1 MKLFS
6 FFKKFFLDPKKNPKH
21 IAVIMDGNGRWA
33 QKRHMPRSYGHAKG
47 LNSVQKI
54 IKYAILYKI
63 EALTLYAFST
73 ENSKRPKKEIDELVK
88 LFDKSISKEANN
100 LLKNNIVLRILGDIT
115 FFPKLLQKKIN
126 NLELQSKKNDGLK
139 LNIALN
145 YGGQREIV
153 NAVNRSLKN
162 KRKVTLKDVEQS
174 LDTVNLPNVDL
185 LIRTGGE
192 KRISNFLLWQLAYSE
207 LFFVDK
213 LWPDFKESIFIDAL
227 YSFQK
232 RNRRFGTL

>member
-54 IKYAILYKI
+54 IKYAIIYKI

>member
-1 MKLFS
+1 MLS

-54 IKYAILYKI
+54 IKYVIHYKI

-73 ENSKRPKKEIDELVK
+73 ENSKRPKKEIDDLIK
-88 LFDKSISKEANN
+88 LFDNSISREADN
-100 LLKNNIVLRILGDIT
+100 LLRNNIVLRILGDVT
-115 FFPKLLQKKIN
+115 FFPKSLQNKIS
-126 NLELQSKKNDGLK
+126 NLELRSKNNDGLK

-145 YGGQREIV
+145 YGGQKEIV
-153 NAVNRSLKN
+153 NAVNRALKTKKSISIN
-162 KRKVTLKDVEQS
+162 DIEKF
-174 LDTVNLPNVDL
+174 LDTSSLPDVDL

-207 LFFVDK
+207 LFFVDR
-213 LWPDFKESIFIDAL
+213 LWPDLNEDVIVDAL
-227 YSFQK
+227 YFYQK

>member
-1 MKLFS
+1 MFS
-6 FFKKFFLDPKKNPKH
+6 FFKKFFLDPKKTPKH

-54 IKYAILYKI
+54 IKYAIIYKI

-100 LLKNNIVLRILGDIT
+100 LLKNNIVLRILGDLT
-115 FFPKLLQKKIN
+115 FFPILLQKKIN

-145 YGGQREIV
+145 YGGQKEIV
-153 NAVNRSLKN
+153 NAVNRSLKT

-213 LWPDFKESIFIDAL
+213 LWPDFTESIFIDAL

-232 RNRRFGTL
+232 RNRRFGSL

>member
-1 MKLFS
+1 VKLFS
-6 FFKKFFLDPKKNPKH
+6 FFKKLFLDPKKNPKH

-73 ENSKRPKKEIDELVK
+73 ENSKRPKKEIDDLIK
-88 LFDKSISKEANN
+88 LFDNSISKEANN

-115 FFPKLLQKKIN
+115 FFPKLLQKKIISLQAKCKN
-126 NLELQSKKNDGLK
+126 NNGLK
-139 LNIALN
+139 LSVALN
-145 YGGQREIV
+145 YGGQKEIV
-153 NAVNRSLKN
+153 NAVNRSLKT
-162 KRKVTLKDVEQS
+162 KKTITLDDIEKS
-174 LDTVNLPNVDL
+174 LDTSSLPKVDL

-207 LFFVDK
+207 LYFVDK
-213 LWPDFKESIFIDAL
+213 LWPDFSEAILIDAL
-227 YSFQK
+227 FSFQK
-232 RNRRFGTL
+232 RKRRFGTI

>member
-1 MKLFS
+1 
-6 FFKKFFLDPKKNPKH
+6 
-21 IAVIMDGNGRWA
+21 MDGNGRWA
-33 QKRHMPRSYGHAKG
+33 QKRHMPRSYGHANG

-54 IKYAILYKI
+54 IKYAIIYKI

-126 NLELQSKKNDGLK
+126 NLQLQSKKNDGLK

-174 LDTVNLPNVDL
+174 LDTVNLPSVDL

-227 YSFQK
+227 YFFQK
-232 RNRRFGTL
+232 RNRRFGSL

>member
-1 MKLFS
+1 MFS

-33 QKRHMPRSYGHAKG
+33 QKRHMPRSYGHTKG

-54 IKYAILYKI
+54 IKYAIVYKI

-73 ENSKRPKKEIDELVK
+73 ENSKRPKKEIDELIK

-100 LLKNNIVLRILGDIT
+100 LLKNNVVLRILGDIT
-115 FFPKLLQKKIN
+115 FFPTLLQKKIISLQAKCKN
-126 NLELQSKKNDGLK
+126 NTGLK
-139 LNIALN
+139 LSIALN
-145 YGGQREIV
+145 YGGQKEIV
-153 NAVNRSLKN
+153 KAVNRSLKT
-162 KRKVTLKDVEQS
+162 KKTITLNDIEKS
-174 LDTVNLPNVDL
+174 LDTASLPNVDL

-207 LFFVDK
+207 LYFVDK
-213 LWPDFKESIFIDAL
+213 LWPDFSEAILIDAL
-227 YSFQK
+227 FSFQK
-232 RNRRFGTL
+232 RKRRFGTI

>member
-1 MKLFS
+1 MFS

-33 QKRHMPRSYGHAKG
+33 QKRHMPRSYGHTKG

-54 IKYAILYKI
+54 IKYAIVYKI

-73 ENSKRPKKEIDELVK
+73 ENSKRPKKEIDELIK

-100 LLKNNIVLRILGDIT
+100 LLKNNVVLRILGDIT
-115 FFPKLLQKKIN
+115 FFPTLLQKKIISLQAKCKN
-126 NLELQSKKNDGLK
+126 NTGLK
-139 LNIALN
+139 LSIALN
-145 YGGQREIV
+145 YGGQKEIV
-153 NAVNRSLKN
+153 KAVNRSLKT
-162 KRKVTLKDVEQS
+162 KKTITLNDIEKS
-174 LDTVNLPNVDL
+174 LDTASLPNVDL

-207 LFFVDK
+207 LYFVDK
-213 LWPDFKESIFIDAL
+213 LWPDFSEAILIDAL
-227 YSFQK
+227 FSFQK
-232 RNRRFGTL
+232 RKRRFGAI

>member
-1 MKLFS
+1 MFS

-73 ENSKRPKKEIDELVK
+73 ENSKRPKKEIDELIK

-115 FFPKLLQKKIN
+115 FFPTLLQKKIISLQAKCKN
-126 NLELQSKKNDGLK
+126 NNGLK
-139 LNIALN
+139 LSVALN
-145 YGGQREIV
+145 YGGQKEIV
-153 NAVNRSLKN
+153 NAVNRSLKT
-162 KRKVTLKDVEQS
+162 KKTITLNDIEKS
-174 LDTVNLPNVDL
+174 LDTASLPNVDL

-207 LFFVDK
+207 LYFVDK
-213 LWPDFKESIFIDAL
+213 LWPDFSEAIFIDAL
-227 YSFQK
+227 FSFQK
-232 RNRRFGTL
+232 RKRRFGTI

>member
-6 FFKKFFLDPKKNPKH
+6 FFKKFFLDPQKNPKH

-100 LLKNNIVLRILGDIT
+100 LLKNNIVLRILGDVT
-115 FFPKLLQKKIN
+115 FFPILLQKKIN
-126 NLELQSKKNDGLK
+126 NLEFQSKKNDGLK

-145 YGGQREIV
+145 YGGQKEIV
-153 NAVNRSLKN
+153 NAVNRSLKT
-162 KRKVTLKDVEQS
+162 KKKVTLQDVEQS

-213 LWPDFKESIFIDAL
+213 LWPDFTESIFIDAL

-232 RNRRFGTL
+232 RNRRFGSL

>member
-6 FFKKFFLDPKKNPKH
+6 FFKKLFLDPKKNPKH

-73 ENSKRPKKEIDELVK
+73 ENSKRPKKEIDELIK
-88 LFDKSISKEANN
+88 LFDNSISKEANN

-115 FFPKLLQKKIN
+115 FFPTSLQKKIISLQAKCKN
-126 NLELQSKKNDGLK
+126 NNGLK
-139 LNIALN
+139 LSVALN
-145 YGGQREIV
+145 YGGQKEIV
-153 NAVNRSLKN
+153 NAVNRSLKT
-162 KRKVTLKDVEQS
+162 KKTITLDDIEKS
-174 LDTVNLPNVDL
+174 LDTSSLPKVDL

-207 LFFVDK
+207 LYFVDK
-213 LWPDFKESIFIDAL
+213 LWPDFSEAILIDAL
-227 YSFQK
+227 FSFQK
-232 RNRRFGTL
+232 RKRRFGTI

>member
-1 MKLFS
+1 
-6 FFKKFFLDPKKNPKH
+6 
-21 IAVIMDGNGRWA
+21 MDGNGRWA
-33 QKRHMPRSYGHAKG
+33 QKRHMPRSYGHVKG
-47 LNSVQKI
+47 LSSVQKI
-54 IKYAILYKI
+54 IKYSIQYKI

-73 ENSKRPKKEIDELVK
+73 ENSKRPKNEIDDLVN
-88 LFDKSISKEANN
+88 LFDESISREANN
-100 LLKNNIVLRILGDIT
+100 IYKNNIVLRILGDIT
-115 FFPKLLQKKIN
+115 FFPKFLQKKIN
-126 NLELQSKKNDGLK
+126 NLEIQCKGNNGLK

-145 YGGQREIV
+145 YGSQKEIV

-162 KRKVTLKDVEQS
+162 KRKVTLKDIEKS

-213 LWPDFKESIFIDAL
+213 LWPDFNEAILVDAL
-227 YSFQK
+227 YSYQK
-232 RNRRFGTL
+232 RNRRFGKI

>member
-1 MKLFS
+1 LFS
-6 FFKKFFLDPKKNPKH
+6 FFKKFFLDPQKNPKH

-54 IKYAILYKI
+54 IKYAIIYKI

-126 NLELQSKKNDGLK
+126 NLVFQSKKNDGLK

-145 YGGQREIV
+145 YGGQKEIV

-162 KRKVTLKDVEQS
+162 KKKITLKDVEQS
-174 LDTVNLPNVDL
+174 LDTVNLPNVDF

-213 LWPDFKESIFIDAL
+213 LWPDFTESIFIDAL

-232 RNRRFGTL
+232 RNRRFGSL

>member
-1 MKLFS
+1 LFT
-6 FFKKFFLDPKKNPKH
+6 FLKKYFLNPNRNPKH

-33 QKRHMPRSYGHAKG
+33 QKRHMPRSYGHVKG
-47 LNSVQKI
+47 LSSVQKI
-54 IKYAILYKI
+54 IKYSIQYKI

-73 ENSKRPKKEIDELVK
+73 ENSKRPKNEIDDLVN
-88 LFDKSISKEANN
+88 LFDESISREANN
-100 LLKNNIVLRILGDIT
+100 IYKNNIVLRILGDIT
-115 FFPKLLQKKIN
+115 FFPKFLQKKIN
-126 NLELQSKKNDGLK
+126 NLEIQCKGNNGLK

-145 YGGQREIV
+145 YGSQKEIV

-162 KRKVTLKDVEQS
+162 KRKVTLKDIEKS

-213 LWPDFKESIFIDAL
+213 LWPDFNEAILVDAL
-227 YSFQK
+227 YSYQK
-232 RNRRFGTL
+232 RNRRFGKI

>member
-1 MKLFS
+1 LFS

-115 FFPKLLQKKIN
+115 FFPTLLQKKIISVQAKCKN
-126 NLELQSKKNDGLK
+126 NNGLK

-145 YGGQREIV
+145 YGGQKEIV
-153 NAVNRSLKN
+153 NAVNRSLKT
-162 KRKVTLKDVEQS
+162 KRTITLSDIEKS
-174 LDTVNLPNVDL
+174 LDTTSLPNVDL

-207 LFFVDK
+207 LYFVDK
-213 LWPDFKESIFIDAL
+213 LWPDFSEAILIDAL
-227 YSFQK
+227 FSFQK
-232 RNRRFGTL
+232 RKRRFGTI

>member
-1 MKLFS
+1 
-6 FFKKFFLDPKKNPKH
+6 
-21 IAVIMDGNGRWA
+21 MDGNGRWA
-33 QKRHMPRSYGHAKG
+33 QKRHMPRSYGHVKG
-47 LNSVQKI
+47 LSSVQKI
-54 IKYAILYKI
+54 IKYSIQYKI

-73 ENSKRPKKEIDELVK
+73 ENSKRPKNEIDDLVN
-88 LFDKSISKEANN
+88 LFDESISREANN
-100 LLKNNIVLRILGDIT
+100 LYKNNIVLRILGDIT
-115 FFPKLLQKKIN
+115 FFPKFLQKKIN
-126 NLELQSKKNDGLK
+126 NLEIQCKGNNGLK

-145 YGGQREIV
+145 YGSQKEIV

-162 KRKVTLKDVEQS
+162 KRKVTLKDIEKS

-213 LWPDFKESIFIDAL
+213 LWPDFNEAILVDAL
-227 YSFQK
+227 YSYQK
-232 RNRRFGTL
+232 RNRRFGKI

>member
-1 MKLFS
+1 
-6 FFKKFFLDPKKNPKH
+6 
-21 IAVIMDGNGRWA
+21 MDGNGRWA

-54 IKYAILYKI
+54 IKYVIHYKI

-73 ENSKRPKKEIDELVK
+73 ENSKRPKKEIDDLIK
-88 LFDKSISKEANN
+88 LFDNSISREADN
-100 LLKNNIVLRILGDIT
+100 LLRNNIVLRILGDVT
-115 FFPKLLQKKIN
+115 FFPKSLQNKIS
-126 NLELQSKKNDGLK
+126 NLELRSRNNDGLK

-145 YGGQREIV
+145 YGGQKEIV
-153 NAVNRSLKN
+153 NAVNRALKTKKSISIN
-162 KRKVTLKDVEQS
+162 DIEKF
-174 LDTVNLPNVDL
+174 LDTSSLPDVDL

-207 LFFVDK
+207 LFFVDR
-213 LWPDFKESIFIDAL
+213 LWPDFNEDVIVDAL
-227 YSFQK
+227 YFYQK

>member
-1 MKLFS
+1 VKLFS
-6 FFKKFFLDPKKNPKH
+6 FFKKFLLDPKKNPKH

-54 IKYAILYKI
+54 IKCAILYKI

-88 LFDKSISKEANN
+88 LFDKSITKEANN

-145 YGGQREIV
+145 YGGQKEIV
-153 NAVNRSLKN
+153 NAVNRSLKT
-162 KRKVTLKDVEQS
+162 KKTITLNDIEKS
-174 LDTVNLPNVDL
+174 LDTACLPNVDL

-213 LWPDFKESIFIDAL
+213 LWPDFKESIFIDGL

-232 RNRRFGTL
+232 RKRRFGTI

>member
-1 MKLFS
+1 MLS
-6 FFKKFFLDPKKNPKH
+6 FFKKFFLDPKKKPKH

-54 IKYAILYKI
+54 IKYVIHYKI

-73 ENSKRPKKEIDELVK
+73 ENSKRPKKEIDDLIK
-88 LFDKSISKEANN
+88 LFDNSISREADN
-100 LLKNNIVLRILGDIT
+100 LLRNNIVLRILGDVT
-115 FFPKLLQKKIN
+115 FFPKSLQNKIS
-126 NLELQSKKNDGLK
+126 NLELRSRNNDGLK

-145 YGGQREIV
+145 YGGQKEIV
-153 NAVNRSLKN
+153 NAVNRALKTKKSISIN
-162 KRKVTLKDVEQS
+162 DIEKF
-174 LDTVNLPNVDL
+174 LDTSSLPDVDL

-207 LFFVDK
+207 LFFVDR
-213 LWPDFKESIFIDAL
+213 LWPDFNEDVIVDAL
-227 YSFQK
+227 YFYQK

>member
-1 MKLFS
+1 VKLFS
-6 FFKKFFLDPKKNPKH
+6 FFKKLFLDPKKNPKH

-33 QKRHMPRSYGHAKG
+33 QKRYMPRSYGHAKG

-73 ENSKRPKKEIDELVK
+73 ENSKRPKKEIDELIK
-88 LFDKSISKEANN
+88 LFDNSISKEANN

-115 FFPKLLQKKIN
+115 FFPKLLQKKIISLQAKCKN
-126 NLELQSKKNDGLK
+126 NNGLK
-139 LNIALN
+139 LSVALN
-145 YGGQREIV
+145 YGGQKEIV
-153 NAVNRSLKN
+153 NAVNRSLKT
-162 KRKVTLKDVEQS
+162 KKTITLSDIEKS
-174 LDTVNLPNVDL
+174 LDTASLPNVDL

-207 LFFVDK
+207 LYFVDK
-213 LWPDFKESIFIDAL
+213 LWPDFSEAILIDAL
-227 YSFQK
+227 FSFQK
-232 RNRRFGTL
+232 RKRRFGTI